1 MKKILLLGS
10 GELGKEFAIS
20 AKRLGC
26 NVIACDKYENAP
38 AMQVSDSFKVLNM
51 LDGNELRNLIRDV
64 NPDYIVPEVEAIRT
78 EELVKLEQEGKNI
91 VPSARAVNMTMN
103 RDVIRDRAAQ
113 MGIPTANFYYAVN
126 EDDVKKASE
135 KLGFPCILK
144 PVMSSSGKG
153 QYKILNLDNCTKAW
167 NHAKKNMRGDRLK
180 VIVEEFI
187 EFESE
192 FTLLTVKQKNR
203 DTIYCPPIGHRQIN
217 GDYEESWQ
225 PAEIN
230 NNLLT
235 EAKKI
240 SKLITDDLGGEGL
253 FGVEFFL
260 KKKEVIFSE
269 LSPRP
274 HDTGLVTLFSQDLSE
289 FDLHLRAILGY
300 PIPNIILLRKGY
312 STVLKAPLDF
322 KIEKN
327 YIIEGL
333 ENAFKINNV
342 DIKLFG
348 KPLAWAGRRLGVI
361 LSSNKENGL
370 AAKNLI
376 SIKSKDYKN
385 I

>member
-26 NVIACDKYENAP
+26 IVIACDKYENAP
-38 AMQVSDSFKVLNM
+38 AMQVSDSSRVLNM
-51 LDGNELRNLIRDV
+51 LDGNELRNLVRDV

-78 EELVKLEQEGKNI
+78 EELVKLEKEGKNI

-113 MGIPTANFYYAVN
+113 MGISTAKFYYAVN

-153 QYKILNLDNCTKAW
+153 QYKIQNLDDCTKAW
-167 NHAKKNMRGDRLK
+167 THAKKNMRGDRLK

-187 EFESE
+187 DFESE

-225 PAEIN
+225 PAEID
-230 NNLLT
+230 NNLLI

>member
-26 NVIACDKYENAP
+26 IVIACDKYENAP
-38 AMQVSDSFKVLNM
+38 AMQVSDSSKVLNM
-51 LDGNELRNLIRDV
+51 LDGNELRNLVRDV

-78 EELVKLEQEGKNI
+78 EELVKLEKEGKNI

-113 MGIPTANFYYAVN
+113 MGISTANFYYAVN

-153 QYKILNLDNCTKAW
+153 QYKIQNLDDCTKAW
-167 NHAKKNMRGDRLK
+167 THAKKNMRGDRLK

-187 EFESE
+187 DFESE

-225 PAEIN
+225 PAEID
-230 NNLLT
+230 NNLLI